1 MAHHHPTIRPSS
13 HPLGPPS
20 NAQKD
25 VPPFQLRAL
34 PVITLRQSHGSPGSI
49 INFLAARGVLLHL
62 LALQRYGLVGAGG
75 AGGLGLHPRLDL
87 RRHGEEGLLDVG
99 RGLGRGLE
107 ELNAERV
114 GELLALLGGDD
125 ALRGQVGLVADQEL
139 VDVLASVPVDLVQPL
154 LHVVEGLVVGDVVDD
169 DDAVGSAVVGRGNG
183 AEALLPRG
191 VPNLELDGLAVELD
205 GADLEVDPDGGDV
218 RLGVGVVGKSE
229 EEARLSDAGISD
241 EQELEQVIAVEGGG
255 GGGGG
260 RRKGGGEMSV
270 RVRHGGGRL
279 QYPHSGGKTGG
290 GQKKSP
296 LHQISDSQEK

>member
-255 GGGGG
+255 GGEEEGRGRDVSPSPSWGGAIAVPALRG
-260 RRKGGGEMSV
+260 KNWGGAKKKPVASNF
-270 RVRHGGGRL
+270 RL
-279 QYPHSGGKTGG
+279 PGKVG
-290 GQKKSP
+290 
-296 LHQISDSQEK
+296 